1 MEANMEMTTLLH
13 PAHRSAPRS
22 MQLVLVRA
30 NGPLFYS
37 IAAAALLES
46 LAPVYT
52 ARLRHLFRTDH
63 AFCDWMENEWLPR
76 KAARAAALRDYVEK
90 TWPELDWTS
99 TFEQCRGAVESDGGL
114 GPHKATAAHEALAH
128 CVAATESGVFY
139 RSVARWADDP
149 RLREMAASMAHEEAL
164 SFPHFRAAYE
174 RRARFQ
180 RFGLFAA
187 WRAMQANMRTARDLH
202 LATAFRTIRGQCGP
216 NVPFPVMDY
225 AEFLRRMRAVIERH
239 GGLGTV
245 ERILLRT
252 WKSRPCV
259 PNIPES
265 QPRAAACFRPVF
277 KAAA

>member
-1 MEANMEMTTLLH
+1 METTTLLH
-13 PAHRSAPRS
+13 PAQRSAPRS

-37 IAAAALLES
+37 IAAAALLEA

-52 ARLRHLFRTDH
+52 ARLRHLLRTDQV
-63 AFCDWMENEWLPR
+63 FSDWMEKDWLPR

-90 TWPELDWTS
+90 TWPEFDWTAA
-99 TFEQCRGAVESDGGL
+99 FEQCRSAVESDGGL

-164 SFPHFRAAYE
+164 SFAHFRAAYE
-174 RRARFQ
+174 RRARLQ
-180 RFGLFAA
+180 RFGVFAA
-187 WRAMQANMRTARDLH
+187 WRATQAYMRTAKELH
-202 LATAFRTIRGQCGP
+202 LATAFRATRAQCGP

-225 AEFLRRMRAVIERH
+225 VEFLRRMRAVIERH
-239 GGLGTV
+239 GDLGTA

-252 WKSRPCV
+252 WKSRPRL
-259 PNIPES
+259 PNIPQA
-265 QPRAAACFRPVF
+265 QPGTAACFRPVF